1 MNKDLNYGIDEGG
14 DSLYSS
20 WENPF
25 CDDADADDYNDDDF
39 YAFLSEVV
47 MRGLLTGAA
56 LGITKQV
63 IERGLDSLS
72 EKQRFVFN
80 KYVLDKHTIP

>member
-1 MNKDLNYGIDEGG
+1 M
-14 DSLYSS
+14 YSS
-20 WENPF
+20 WENSF